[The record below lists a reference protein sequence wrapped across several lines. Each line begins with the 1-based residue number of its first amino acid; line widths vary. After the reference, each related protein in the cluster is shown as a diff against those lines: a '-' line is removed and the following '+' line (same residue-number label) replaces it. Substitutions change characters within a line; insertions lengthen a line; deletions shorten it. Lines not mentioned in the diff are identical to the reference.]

1 MVVINIFVSIG
12 TDSSEA
18 LAPLRQKFNTQHYA
32 LLKFYYE
39 CSNLK
44 YLTSLINVPK
54 LSPDPPSLI
63 DASTPQLPKRP
74 EVARI
79 EAPPPAQAS
88 PEPVIDFWSEKQAQ
102 QQREYDEQQQRL
114 AQQRAEEQER
124 LRQLQLQQQREYE
137 EQQRQMANLERQRQ
151 EELMRQQS
159 YQQQSGRINEL
170 EMQVLNGRNQL
181 ERNQM
186 MLEQYDRRVKAL
198 EQELA
203 SINANAQLRDQS
215 KDELIRSLQ
224 SK

>member
-1 MVVINIFVSIG
+1 M
-12 TDSSEA
+12 
-18 LAPLRQKFNTQHYA
+18 QM
-32 LLKFYYE
+32 
-39 CSNLK
+39 
-44 YLTSLINVPK
+44 
-54 LSPDPPSLI
+54 
-63 DASTPQLPKRP
+63 
-74 EVARI
+74 
-79 EAPPPAQAS
+79 
-88 PEPVIDFWSEKQAQ
+88 Q
-102 QQREYDEQQQRL
+102 QQHD
-114 AQQRAEEQER
+114 
-124 LRQLQLQQQREYE
+124 YE

-203 SINANAQLRDQS
+203 SVNANSQLRDQS

-224 SK
+224 SKTL

>member
-1 MVVINIFVSIG
+1 M
-12 TDSSEA
+12 
-18 LAPLRQKFNTQHYA
+18 
-32 LLKFYYE
+32 
-39 CSNLK
+39 
-44 YLTSLINVPK
+44 
-54 LSPDPPSLI
+54 
-63 DASTPQLPKRP
+63 
-74 EVARI
+74 
-79 EAPPPAQAS
+79 
-88 PEPVIDFWSEKQAQ
+88 Q
-102 QQREYDEQQQRL
+102 QQHD
-114 AQQRAEEQER
+114 
-124 LRQLQLQQQREYE
+124 YE

-203 SINANAQLRDQS
+203 SVNANSQLRDQS

-224 SK
+224 SKTL

>member
-1 MVVINIFVSIG
+1 M
-12 TDSSEA
+12 
-18 LAPLRQKFNTQHYA
+18 
-32 LLKFYYE
+32 
-39 CSNLK
+39 
-44 YLTSLINVPK
+44 TSLKQVPV
-54 LSPDPPSLI
+54 LSQDPPSLI

-102 QQREYDEQQQRL
+102 QQREYDQQQQRL

-124 LRQLQLQQQREYE
+124 IRQMQLQQQREFE
-137 EQQRQMANLERQRQ
+137 EQQRLLAERERQRQ
-151 EELMRQQS
+151 EELLRQQMQH
-159 YQQQSGRINEL
+159 QQAGRINDL
-170 EMQVLNGRNQL
+170 EMQLLNARNQI

-203 SINANAQLRDQS
+203 SVNSNAQLRDQS

-224 SK
+224 SKD

>member
-1 MVVINIFVSIG
+1 M
-12 TDSSEA
+12 
-18 LAPLRQKFNTQHYA
+18 
-32 LLKFYYE
+32 KFYYE

-102 QQREYDEQQQRL
+102 QQREYDEEQRRL
-114 AQQRAEEQER
+114 AQQRADEQER
-124 LRQLQLQQQREYE
+124 LRQMQLQQQRDYE
-137 EQQRQMANLERQRQ
+137 DQQRKMADLERQRQ
-151 EELMRQQS
+151 EDLMRQQMQM
-159 YQQQSGRINEL
+159 QQHGRINDL
-170 EMQVLNGRNQL
+170 EMQLLNARNQL

-198 EQELA
+198 EQELT
-203 SINANAQLRDQS
+203 SVNQNSQLRDQS
-215 KDELIRSLQ
+215 KDELIRNLQ
-224 SK
+224 SKYPKSVRFHNDLLTG